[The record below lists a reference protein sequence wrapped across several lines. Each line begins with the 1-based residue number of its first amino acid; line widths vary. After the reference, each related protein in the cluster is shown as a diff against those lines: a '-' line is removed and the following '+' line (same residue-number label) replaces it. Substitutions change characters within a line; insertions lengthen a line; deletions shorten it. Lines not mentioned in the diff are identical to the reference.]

1 MRRCWLILRAGK
13 QEREDD
19 INNEMLELRLITMT
33 QKLSAYF
40 PSRVCN
46 VQADEYQMRPMR
58 PPRPQPIAMWLLER
72 LLPRRAQCELAIQAS
87 VGAYHIS
94 DEWSFGWHAMKI
106 FVVLKATERR
116 LLLGHNLESSGC
128 QAGGAKASGLPSP
141 ACYDNKCLLRSKLP
155 SNHRRALAVS
165 SLNCVSLRLS

>member
-1 MRRCWLILRAGK
+1 MASNNNPGLDLERSELQRKAWRKNRTRRLMRRCWLILRTGK

-33 QKLSAYF
+33 QKLSTYF

-46 VQADEYQMRPMR
+46 VQADKYQMR
-58 PPRPQPIAMWLLER
+58 PPRPQPIAMWLPER

-106 FVVLKATERR
+106 FVVLKVMERR
-116 LLLGHNLESSGC
+116 LLLGHKSRKFPVAKPAERKLLVC
-128 QAGGAKASGLPSP
+128 QQM
-141 ACYDNKCLLRSKLP
+141 
-155 SNHRRALAVS
+155 LAPK
-165 SLNCVSLRLS
+165 